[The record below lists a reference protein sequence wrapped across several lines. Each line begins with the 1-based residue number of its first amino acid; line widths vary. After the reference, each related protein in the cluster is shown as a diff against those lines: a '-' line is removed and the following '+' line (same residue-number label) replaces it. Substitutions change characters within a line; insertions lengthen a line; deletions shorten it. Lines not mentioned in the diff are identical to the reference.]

1 MPSSMPA
8 APTLLGAAIKYLE
21 DELMPELAGY
31 HRFKC
36 RVTVNVLNTIRRELE
51 QRKVFESRES
61 NRLHAILGHGGD
73 LKELSTELANKIRSG
88 QIATDDAPLREHIRE
103 SLREALSIN
112 NPRWI
117 R

>member
-1 MPSSMPA
+1 MPSSIPD

-36 RVTVNVLNTIRRELE
+36 RVTANVLSTIKRELE
-51 QRKVFESRES
+51 QREESERVES
-61 NRLHAILGHGGD
+61 SRLSAILGHND
-73 LKELSTELANKIRSG
+73 SVKKQSSELAEKIRAGAVS
-88 QIATDDAPLREHIRE
+88 IDDPTLRAHIRE